1 MQLEEFLAFCGKPWF
16 LFLWGQGYP
25 FLFCSPGPFYS
36 GQLQNRSFDRTAE
49 AGEDAKEVAGL
60 RYNL

>member
-1 MQLEEFLAFCGKPWF
+1 MRGMGVESAEGT
-16 LFLWGQGYP
+16 LFWGQGYP

-36 GQLQNRSFDRTAE
+36 GQLQNRAFDRTAE
-49 AGEDAKEVAGL
+49 AGEDAEEVAGL